1 MCVASLWRCTVLY
14 NFAIFLFLSLIPH
27 SVCCFAGRD
36 EPHRF
41 YMADAGDDTQRET
54 VEERERESEWEV
66 NVIVETMRSHDV
78 AAGRAPMGLSFFIPL
93 LLCVA
98 GIYIFAIWFVCVFY
112 FFFLCRCSSMFE
124 GWGLVILWCHRR
136 SRDRWS
142 WDDLYASFIKARHN
156 APCLRWINTTCVCV
170 GRSGVWFLHHR
181 WLEPISSFHRPWRA
195 MNAISFLAYYH
206 PPHLSSS

>member
-54 VEERERESEWEV
+54 VEERERVRVRGECDCGNHAEPRCRCGTRSNGFV
-66 NVIVETMRSHDV
+66 FLYSIVVVRC
-78 AAGRAPMGLSFFIPL
+78 GY
-93 LLCVA
+93 
-98 GIYIFAIWFVCVFY
+98 IYICYLVCLRFLL
-112 FFFLCRCSSMFE
+112 FFLCRCSSMFE